1 MVVTIILLIQTL
13 RCVLKDLK
21 YKNLS
26 SVGVRLK
33 HVVSVE
39 LVVIKIQQG
48 VVETMSSYKNE
59 LINLIYLHAILVFL
73 GICAWMLLA
82 KRKNSF
88 TENMFLCEMILKKR
102 KGKMFLAEESFTI
115 ESIVIEFFAEI
126 GG

>member
-13 RCVLKDLK
+13 CCVLKDLK

-33 HVVSVE
+33 HVVLVE

-88 TENMFLCEMILKKR
+88 TENMLLCEMMLKKR
-102 KGKMFLAEESFTI
+102 KGKMFLAEESFRI
-115 ESIVIEFFAEI
+115 
-126 GG
+126 